1 MGLTPQFGP
10 VGDALWDTLNDTRLI
25 LDECKDR
32 VKHIILFPPIS
43 PGRVQSVREQ
53 KCVSKCQMFLKT
65 SEIISCL
72 KKEEE

>member
-53 KCVSKCQMFLKT
+53 KNVFLNVKCF
-65 SEIISCL
+65 
-72 KKEEE
+72 

>member
-32 VKHIILFPPIS
+32 VKHIILFPQFLLDEC
-43 PGRVQSVREQ
+43 RVLGSK

-72 KKEEE
+72 KKGEE

>member
-53 KCVSKCQMFLKT
+53 KICF
-65 SEIISCL
+65 
-72 KKEEE
+72 